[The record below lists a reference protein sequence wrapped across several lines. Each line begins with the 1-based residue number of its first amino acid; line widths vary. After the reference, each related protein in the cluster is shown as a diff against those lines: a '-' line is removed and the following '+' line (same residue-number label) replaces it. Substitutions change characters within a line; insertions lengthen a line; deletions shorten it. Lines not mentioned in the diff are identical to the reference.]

1 MSEYKAN
8 SHRSKEE
15 TKAREVKKKKV
26 ERVVN
31 SRVKTKKKSKFADT
45 FISED
50 ISSVKEYILM
60 DVLLPAIKKA
70 ISETITGGIDMM
82 LYGETR
88 HRSSGGKGSKVSY
101 SKYYDDRDRGYE
113 RRRTRIG
120 YEYDDIVL
128 ESRAEAEEVLNSM
141 DDLLERYGIVSVGDL
156 YDLVG
161 IQGNYTD
168 NKYGWTSLRSA
179 SVHRTRD
186 GYLLKLPKAGP
197 LD

>member
-1 MSEYKAN
+1 MSEYKSN
-8 SHRSKEE
+8 SHRSKEDSRV
-15 TKAREVKKKKV
+15 REVEKKKV

-88 HRSSGGKGSKVSY
+88 NRSSKGSKVSY

-113 RRRTRIG
+113 RRRARIG